1 MTRKTEVA
9 IAILIILILVAV
21 LLFLFRKQE
30 SANTNTTTDT
40 TADIETVTD
49 TTVDTTVPAVVA
61 PQHATPSTVSRIF
74 VERFGSYSTDVDYAN
89 VTDVL
94 PLVTDSLRGDL
105 QDIAEEARKTA
116 DDGYYGVSTNVIKIT
131 TDEQTDTAVTLTV
144 KTQREEAFGTPGN
157 TSVRYQDIRV
167 EFVKIGD
174 DWFVDSFEW
183 L

>member
-1 MTRKTEVA
+1 MTRKTEVS
-9 IAILIILILVAV
+9 IAILILLVLIAV
-21 LLFLFRKQE
+21 LLFLFRRTE
-30 SANTNTTTDT
+30 SVTTNTPAKTNVEVVTETPTDT
-40 TADIETVTD
+40 AA
-49 TTVDTTVPAVVA
+49 PAVAV
-61 PQHATPSTVSRIF
+61 PTQPATPTTMSRIF

-94 PLVTDSLRGDL
+94 PLVTDRLSAEL

-131 TDEQTDTAVTLTV
+131 TDTQTDTTMTLMV
-144 KTQREEAFGTPGN
+144 KTQREEAFGSPGN

-174 DWFVDSFEW
+174 EWFVERFEW

>member
-1 MTRKTEVA
+1 METTTDTEV
-9 IAILIILILVAV
+9 VAD
-21 LLFLFRKQE
+21 
-30 SANTNTTTDT
+30 TTTDT
-40 TADIETVTD
+40 T
-49 TTVDTTVPAVVA
+49 VPVVIA

-94 PLVTDSLRGDL
+94 PLVTDQLRDDL
-105 QDIAEEARKTA
+105 QEIAEEARKTA

-131 TDEQTDTAVTLTV
+131 TDAQTDTTMTLTV
-144 KTQREEAFGTPGN
+144 KTQREEAFGSPGN
-157 TSVRYQDIRV
+157 MSVRYQDIRV